1 MEVLRQEAF
10 LDAEYRPQEGCNAT
24 LMIFIAGS
32 ITQICN
38 IHRHDNP
45 HAYIYIVNNRVVNDG
60 NSISEARPSESMH
73 GYRRRQ
79 CLGKQR

>member
-1 MEVLRQEAF
+1 MAFMEALRQEGF

-38 IHRHDNP
+38 IRRHDTPP
-45 HAYIYIVNNRVVNDG
+45 HAYIHIVYNRVVNDG
-60 NSISEARPSESMH
+60 NSISETRTPESLH
-73 GYRRRQ
+73 G
-79 CLGKQR
+79 